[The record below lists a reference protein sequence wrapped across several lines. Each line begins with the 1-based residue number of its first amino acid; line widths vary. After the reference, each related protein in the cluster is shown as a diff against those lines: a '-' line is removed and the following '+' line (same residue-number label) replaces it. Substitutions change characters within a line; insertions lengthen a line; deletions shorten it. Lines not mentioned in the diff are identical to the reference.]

1 MNTARVIGGG
11 PAGLM
16 AAEVLARA
24 GVAVTV
30 HERMPSPGRKFLL
43 AGHGGLNLTHSEDRD
58 RFVTRYGRSAD
69 RIAPMLDA
77 FGPDDLRE
85 WCASLGEPT
94 FVGSSGRVFPEAFR
108 ATPLFRAWLARLDE
122 LGVVIERRTYWSG
135 WAGGAGDGPA
145 GGAGDDAPGNSADA
159 GPLLVTD
166 ADGQTSEVTSD
177 VTIFALGGASWPHLG
192 SDGGW
197 VAPFAA
203 RGVEVTPLRAAN
215 VGVRVEWSQIFA
227 ERFAG
232 TPLKNVSLTVRGAR
246 GTSLNAPVHTNP
258 TRGDAMLTRT
268 GIEGG
273 PVYASG
279 TAIREALDAATLNT
293 ATLNTT
299 ASNTAAPDTASSN
312 TTSSDTAARCVLEV
326 DLRPD
331 LAVGQLAERLR
342 NRRPKDSASNWLR
355 RAIGLDP
362 AAIGLLREAGGGQLP
377 TDAAA
382 MAVLVKAVPV
392 VVTGTMPIDRA
403 ISTAGGI
410 AWSEVDEHLMLRR
423 LPGTFVAGEMLDWEA
438 PTGGYLL
445 QASFS
450 TGVVAARG
458 ALAWLGADA
467 AR

>member
-1 MNTARVIGGG
+1 MTTARIIGGG

-16 AAEVLARA
+16 AADVLARA

-43 AGHGGLNLTHSEDRD
+43 AGHGGLNITHSEDRD
-58 RFVTRYGRSAD
+58 RFLTRYGASAA
-69 RIAPMLDA
+69 RIAPMLEV
-77 FGPDDLRE
+77 FGPDDLRA
-85 WCASLGEPT
+85 WCAGLGEPT
-94 FVGSSGRVFPEAFR
+94 FVGSSGRVFPHAFR

-122 LGVVIERRTYWSG
+122 LGVQIERRTFWSG
-135 WAGGAGDGPA
+135 WACQTGT
-145 GGAGDDAPGNSADA
+145 ADA
-159 GPLLVTD
+159 GASPAGADALLVTD
-166 ADGQTSEVTSD
+166 ANGNTSEVTAH
-177 VTIFALGGASWPHLG
+177 VTIFALGGASWPTLG

-215 VGVRVEWSQIFA
+215 VGVRVGWSPIFA
-227 ERFAG
+227 DRFAG
-232 TPLKNVSLTVRGAR
+232 TPLKNVSLTVRGPR
-246 GTSLNAPVHTNP
+246 GTSLNASMHINP
-258 TRGDAMLTRT
+258 ARGDAMLTTT

-279 TAIREALDAATLNT
+279 AAIREALDAAALN
-293 ATLNTT
+293 
-299 ASNTAAPDTASSN
+299 P
-312 TTSSDTAARCVLEV
+312 AARCVLEV

-331 LAVGQLAERLR
+331 LAVGQLADRLQH
-342 NRRPKDSASNWLR
+342 RRPKDSASSWLR
-355 RAIGLDP
+355 RTIGLDP

-377 TDAAA
+377 QDPAA
-382 MAVLVKAVPV
+382 MAAVVKAVPV

-467 AR
+467 AE

>member
-1 MNTARVIGGG
+1 MTTARIIGGG

-16 AAEVLARA
+16 AAEILARA

-43 AGHGGLNLTHSEDRD
+43 AGHGGLNITHSEDRD

-69 RIAPMLDA
+69 RIAPMLDV

-85 WCASLGEPT
+85 WCASLGETT

-122 LGVVIERRTYWSG
+122 LGVRIERRTFWTG
-135 WAGGAGDGPA
+135 WAGDTADAADGSRATSAGAGSPR
-145 GGAGDDAPGNSADA
+145 N
-159 GPLLVTD
+159 TD
-166 ADGQTSEVTSD
+166 ALLLTGADGHTNEVTSD
-177 VTIFALGGASWPHLG
+177 VTIFALGGASWPTLG

-197 VAPFAA
+197 VGPFSA
-203 RGVEVTPLRAAN
+203 RGIEVTPLRAAN
-215 VGVRVEWSQIFA
+215 VGVRVEWSPIFA
-227 ERFAG
+227 DRFAG
-232 TPLKNVSLTVRGAR
+232 TPLKNVSLTVRGPR
-246 GTSLNAPVHTNP
+246 GTVLNTPV
-258 TRGDAMLTRT
+258 RGDAMLTKT

-279 TAIREALDAATLNT
+279 AAIRDALDAATAN
-293 ATLNTT
+293 A
-299 ASNTAAPDTASSN
+299 
-312 TTSSDTAARCVLEV
+312 AARCVLQV

-331 LAVGQLAERLR
+331 LAVGHLAERLAH
-342 NRRPKDSASNWLR
+342 RRPKDSASNWLR
-355 RAIGLDP
+355 RSLGLDP
-362 AAIGLLREAGGGQLP
+362 AGIGLLREAGGGALP
-377 TDAAA
+377 DDPATMAA
-382 MAVLVKAVPV
+382 LIKAVPV

-450 TGVVAARG
+450 MGVVAARG
-458 ALAWLGADA
+458 ALAWL
-467 AR
+467 